1 MFPDRVEHRGAAY
14 AIKGIFKVQEEDPL
28 VLDVDAVVVEDGV
41 SGVNGGFSTTPD
53 AHTDLDR
60 GKVVLGVGGGLA
72 SDALSGPAPH
82 SVTDGNGTMA
92 AGLLQGSKQVAAAK
106 VGSDGVRDLPSSDE
120 IDDARHGRQKRVSAI
135 GGDALPKVRSSAG
148 GWAAGGEGVKGREG
162 GEDF

>member
-28 VLDVDAVVVEDGV
+28 VLDVDAVVLEDGV
-41 SGVNGGFSTTPD
+41 SCVNGGFSTTPD

-72 SDALSGPAPH
+72 SDALSGPAPQ
-82 SVTDGNGTMA
+82 SVTDGYGTMA

-106 VGSDGVRDLPSSDE
+106 VGSDGVRHFPSSDG
-120 IDDARHGRQKRVSAI
+120 IDDARHGRQERVSAI
-135 GGDALPKVRSSAG
+135 GRA
-148 GWAAGGEGVKGREG
+148 
-162 GEDF
+162 